1 MSETPDQTTEATKP
15 VFLWTPSTTGG
26 GVILRPWL
34 TNREQVIVQKLFDTK
49 LTFAPA
55 EDDVLGSGTMIYP
68 RIAEA
73 NRPAVESEL
82 IKVWYREGTNISQ
95 RQRYRQA
102 LAPSPVKAAA
112 VKTTT
117 VAKPPIKVAPKSKPE
132 PQIVFAPSAFLKYLY
147 MCHAHGAHTEVG
159 GYGVHR
165 MAPGNVIYIYKFM
178 TVRQDVTPTFC
189 SLDVNHAN
197 ELLMQLC
204 SADEHFN
211 PNHLL
216 ACWCHTHP
224 GFSITPS
231 AVDWNTFDDIDS
243 PDWAAMIILNKK
255 LEMGAHVR
263 QRGPLYSPVR
273 KVDVSVDWERLPD
286 CLDEIRRDDWEAE
299 YMTNVWPS
307 AQRHQPGYHA
317 LGKGDHWGDWSDWD
331 TGQLVAP
338 GLGHGGDDDD
348 LRRDLKDAGYTSAE
362 IDDEVRLQEGGE
374 RFDNVYQLYNHRIGT
389 PTKE

>member
-1 MSETPDQTTEATKP
+1 
-15 VFLWTPSTTGG
+15 
-26 GVILRPWL
+26 
-34 TNREQVIVQKLFDTK
+34 
-49 LTFAPA
+49 
-55 EDDVLGSGTMIYP
+55 
-68 RIAEA
+68 
-73 NRPAVESEL
+73 
-82 IKVWYREGTNISQ
+82 
-95 RQRYRQA
+95 
-102 LAPSPVKAAA
+102 
-112 VKTTT
+112 
-117 VAKPPIKVAPKSKPE
+117 
-132 PQIVFAPSAFLKYLY
+132 
-147 MCHAHGAHTEVG
+147 
-159 GYGVHR
+159 

-224 GFSITPS
+224 GFSVTPS

-307 AQRHQPGYHA
+307 AQRHQPGYLP
-317 LGKGDHWGDWSDWD
+317 LGKATSRMPA
-331 TGQLVAP
+331 T
-338 GLGHGGDDDD
+338 
-348 LRRDLKDAGYTSAE
+348 LRRRSTTRSVCRRAARGSTTVTSSTTTESARRPRNE
-362 IDDEVRLQEGGE
+362 A
-374 RFDNVYQLYNHRIGT
+374 
-389 PTKE
+389 